1 MRRNPP
7 VFPQSPGQYHGRS
20 QSPELSCHRGKRTFC
35 DHQMLTALHRSE
47 LLLHCIIT
55 PQLALKE
62 Q

>member
-1 MRRNPP
+1 
-7 VFPQSPGQYHGRS
+7 
-20 QSPELSCHRGKRTFC
+20 
-35 DHQMLTALHRSE
+35 MLTALHRSE